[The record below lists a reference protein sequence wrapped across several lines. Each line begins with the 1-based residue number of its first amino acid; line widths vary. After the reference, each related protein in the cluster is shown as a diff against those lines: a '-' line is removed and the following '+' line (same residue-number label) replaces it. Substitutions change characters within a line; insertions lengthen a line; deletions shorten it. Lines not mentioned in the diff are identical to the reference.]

1 MVFGIQAASGVAQ
14 GLTYLALFAV
24 PPLAAVAL
32 GATARGS
39 RPALALVVVPLF
51 ALAWLGR
58 HGLAGEG
65 AAVALSALSCLTLG
79 ALLGSV
85 TPARALKAGIILMA
99 VIDTGLVVSDLLAP
113 PNQVLNAAHPAAGLP
128 QLQRALF
135 GSAVMGYG
143 DLFVA
148 GLLGALLAGRRQLQR
163 RAALLA
169 LALGLAMNLL
179 FLVVDELPATVP
191 IALTLILLEL
201 RAPNKT
207 VWHAHSARHSGGV
220 LVPSRLR
227 PRRARRRRAGA
238 SWPRARARP
247 RRPARRGRHRPAR
260 A

>member
-1 MVFGIQAASGVAQ
+1 M
-14 GLTYLALFAV
+14 
-24 PPLAAVAL
+24 
-32 GATARGS
+32 
-39 RPALALVVVPLF
+39 VPLF

-58 HGLAGEG
+58 HGLPGEG
-65 AAVALSALSCLTLG
+65 AAVLLSALSCLTLG

-148 GLLGALLAGRRQLQR
+148 GLLGALLAGRRDLQR

-191 IALTLILLEL
+191 IALTLVLLEL
-201 RAPNKT
+201 AQ
-207 VWHAHSARHSGGV
+207 
-220 LVPSRLR
+220 
-227 PRRARRRRAGA
+227 RRARPEPITPRRSPRRRAAA